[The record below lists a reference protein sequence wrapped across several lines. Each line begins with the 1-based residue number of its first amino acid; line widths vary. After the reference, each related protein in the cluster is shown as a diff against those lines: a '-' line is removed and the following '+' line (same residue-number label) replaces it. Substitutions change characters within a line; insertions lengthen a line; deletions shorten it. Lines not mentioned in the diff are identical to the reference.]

1 MANLS
6 NINNKFL
13 VTTGGN
19 VLIGGTAVVGTAKLQ
34 VTGEA
39 RVYTG
44 SNLGY
49 WGVDAGNSYV
59 YLGTNSSA
67 YGLSLQTGGIDRV
80 NINDAGNVF
89 ISTPITNAFYGL
101 SLTYN
106 NTNTADFTVNQATGQ
121 IKIGGVAT
129 GYFPTFY
136 AGGSEKMRVESDGI
150 ISIGEGAT
158 QSWIYNKV
166 QVTTT
171 AVSGKQSMSNIDRT
185 TANWMRI
192 TNPVYSTNGSVG
204 LIMRTFPNSDARQ
217 GAGIIASGGSDN
229 AATDLDLFVS
239 QQTSGAT
246 TSTSYSAL
254 SIKGNT
260 GNVGIGTDSP
270 GSKLD
275 VEGTVFANGEGNGFM
290 LDAGTAATARTGFM
304 KYGGYEGMIISGNT
318 TKVRLGHRT
327 DSDYVYGGTPTIRED
342 LTIDTAGNVGI
353 GTTLPVKKLQVSD
366 SATGLM
372 TNLLLTNTH
381 DTNGDTTGIAFS
393 MTDNDLFN
401 KAGIVFERQT
411 TQGRG
416 SLHFCNN
423 NTNGSANFTLADAAM
438 TIEYTGE
445 VGIGTTLP
453 SKKLEVAGSYKLGTN
468 AYIQYDAGYP
478 YTINMLNTAAVGN
491 LILNAGA
498 GSSGYESKIELQGS
512 NTAGAAG
519 ITLSTAGSTRMV
531 ITADGKIGLDKSDP
545 FYSVDATSFGA
556 ATHEWGS
563 GLSVFGQDRYSIREL
578 NNLFYSADT
587 RVGGIGTSSN
597 LVNTMFDGNFDTG
610 HGIAANTT
618 YVVEL
623 DGSGA
628 WNMTYPS
635 GYAIISFY
643 YVYNNFTSI
652 VGEQY
657 HYSGTY
663 AGQWR
668 TMGTATTIR
677 GSAGGGGRVVRINS
691 VGNNYVSKWRFTFVT
706 GSTSITVTDIAFYT
720 TRTAGAPVSVYMR
733 GDRTNE
739 WTRMIR
745 FRNDAYGIVG
755 SINPGNTSTTF
766 NTTSDY
772 RLKEDLKDFKGLD
785 MVSKIPVYDFRWINS
800 EKRSYGV
807 LAHELNEIYPEA
819 VEGEKDEKE
828 NQCVDY
834 SKIVPLLVKSI
845 QELKAEIELL
855 KSK

>member
-6 NINNKFL
+6 NINDKFL

-39 RVYTG
+39 RVFTG

-106 NTNTADFTVNQATGQ
+106 SNNTADFTVNQATGQ

-136 AGGSEKMRVESDGI
+136 AGGSEKMRIDTSGKSTFYSNEIEVYASSSSASLILNSGD
-150 ISIGEGAT
+150 AT
-158 QSWIYNKV
+158 KDEWTIVTTDLAGDAYLRFV
-166 QVTTT
+166 DTTT
-171 AVSGKQSMSNIDRT
+171 ATTVMSLR
-185 TANWMRI
+185 
-192 TNPVYSTNGSVG
+192 
-204 LIMRTFPNSDARQ
+204 
-217 GAGIIASGGSDN
+217 DN
-229 AATDLDLFVS
+229 
-239 QQTSGAT
+239 
-246 TSTSYSAL
+246 
-254 SIKGNT
+254 
-260 GNVGIGTDSP
+260 GNVGIGTNSP
-270 GSKLD
+270 LH
-275 VEGTVFANGEGNGFM
+275 N
-290 LDAGTAATARTGFM
+290 LQIGTAATNGSYSMMIEGNFANTALSSNPRLNLIDTNFGITAG
-304 KYGGYEGMIISGNT
+304 KYGSGGSDDAIGIFAYQGTGRGILFAHT
-318 TKVRLGHRT
+318 TAGSTTTLQNMRH
-327 DSDYVYGGTPTIRED
+327 DMFIDGGT
-342 LTIDTAGNVGI
+342 GHVGI
-353 GTTLPVKKLQVSD
+353 GTTS
-366 SATGLM
+366 
-372 TNLLLTNTH
+372 
-381 DTNGDTTGIAFS
+381 
-393 MTDNDLFN
+393 
-401 KAGIVFERQT
+401 
-411 TQGRG
+411 
-416 SLHFCNN
+416 
-423 NTNGSANFTLADAAM
+423 
-438 TIEYTGE
+438 
-445 VGIGTTLP
+445 P

-498 GSSGYESKIELQGS
+498 GSSGYESKIVLQGS

-519 ITLSTAGSTRMV
+519 ITLFTASSTRMV

-556 ATHEWGS
+556 NTHEWGS
-563 GLSVFGQDRYSIREL
+563 GLALFGQDRYSIREL
-578 NNLFYSADT
+578 NNLFYSADS

-597 LVNTMFDGNFDTG
+597 LVSSMFDGNFDTG
-610 HGIAANTT
+610 HTIAANTT
-618 YVVEL
+618 YVVEM
-623 DGSGA
+623 DGSGV

-635 GYAIISFY
+635 GYATISFY
-643 YVYNNFTSI
+643 YIYTNFTSI

-657 HYSGTY
+657 HYGGTY

-668 TMGTATTIR
+668 TMDTAVDIR
-677 GSAGGGGRVVRINS
+677 GFGGSTRVVRINS

-706 GSTSITVTDIAFYT
+706 GSSSITVTDIAFYA
-720 TRTAGAPVSVYMR
+720 TRTAGAPVSTYMR

-739 WTRMIR
+739 WTRTIR
-745 FRNDAYGIVG
+745 FRNNANGIVG

-834 SKIVPLLVKSI
+834 SKIVPLLVKAI